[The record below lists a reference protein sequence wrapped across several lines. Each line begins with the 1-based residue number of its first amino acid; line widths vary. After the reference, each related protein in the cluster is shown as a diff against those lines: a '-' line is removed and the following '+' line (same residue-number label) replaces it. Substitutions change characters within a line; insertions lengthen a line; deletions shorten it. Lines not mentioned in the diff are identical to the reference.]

1 MINVRYSADRGL
13 ADLSWLHSHHSF
25 SFADY
30 HDPKQMGFGPL
41 RVINEDQIKP
51 NAGFGMHGHRDM
63 EILSYILHGEVE
75 HKDDMGNGSIIRPGE
90 IQRMSAGTGVRHSES
105 NPSSSKSNHFFQ
117 IWITPNRYGI
127 QPGYEQNKIPTGSRE
142 GKLSLIGSPD
152 GRGHSVVI
160 HQDVELYSSIMF
172 STDTLAHNI
181 KKGRCVWIQLA
192 SGAIEVNNVP
202 LSIGDG
208 AAVIEEPFIEI
219 TSMAESEFLLFDLR
233 Q

>member
-13 ADLSWLHSHHSF
+13 ADLGWLHSHHSF

-51 NAGFGMHGHRDM
+51 NTGFGMYGHRDM
-63 EILSYILHGEVE
+63 EILSYILQGKVE
-75 HKDDMGNGSIIRPGE
+75 HKDNMGNGSIIRPGE
-90 IQRMSAGTGVRHSES
+90 IQRMSAGTGVQHSES

-127 QPGYEQNKIPTGSRE
+127 QPSYQQNKIPKGSRE
-142 GKLSLIGSPD
+142 GKLSLIVSPD
-152 GRGHSVVI
+152 GRGHSVMI

-172 STDTLAHNI
+172 SSDTLAHNI

-202 LSIGDG
+202 LFIGDG
-208 AAVIEEPFIEI
+208 AAVIEELFIEI
-219 TSMAESEFLLFDLR
+219 TSTAESEFLLFDLP